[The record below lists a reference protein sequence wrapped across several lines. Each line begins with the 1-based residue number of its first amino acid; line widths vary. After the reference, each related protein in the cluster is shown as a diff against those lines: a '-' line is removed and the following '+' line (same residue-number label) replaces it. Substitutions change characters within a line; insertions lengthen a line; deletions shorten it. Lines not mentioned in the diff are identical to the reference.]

1 MDKLNDIDYIE
12 AMACP
17 EGCVGG
23 ALTVENPF
31 VARVKIRK
39 LAEAAN
45 DKELP
50 PEVAA
55 LGAKLYSEDFFRSQ
69 QDLPAIPALQLDK
82 DLGVAIKKLEQV
94 EGLMTKLPGLDC
106 GACGSPTCRS
116 LAEDIVQQNAQ
127 LSDCIFILRE
137 ELEELASKLLLLS
150 QKRPPALGQT
160 GSEKE
165 VAKSESQES
174 LGENRSPDDHR
185 E

>member
-1 MDKLNDIDYIE
+1 M
-12 AMACP
+12 
-17 EGCVGG
+17 
-23 ALTVENPF
+23 ENPF

-127 LSDCIFILRE
+127 YPIVSLSSGKNGGIGQQIIAS
-137 ELEELASKLLLLS
+137 LASVPLPWVKPAVKRRS
-150 QKRPPALGQT
+150 QRVNLKKVLEKTEARMIT
-160 GSEKE
+160 GNEETAGNAGGSM
-165 VAKSESQES
+165 S
-174 LGENRSPDDHR
+174 RIY
-185 E
+185 